1 MPGLNATFG
10 AGGEELFQAACAETI
25 SIPPL
30 KCSVAGALWLRI
42 TIRRVSQSSR
52 ESHRGFLVD
61 DLDAAIAYYRQR
73 LGTPA
78 ALIHPVHLVG
88 RNLTD
93 RSIDVGIRAKGK
105 DATAR
110 LP

>member
-1 MPGLNATFG
+1 MAKHQDSFVRTVKTDLTLS
-10 AGGEELFQAACAETI
+10 LFYPLV
-25 SIPPL
+25 PPL
-30 KCSVAGALWLRI
+30 
-42 TIRRVSQSSR
+42 VS
-52 ESHRGFLVD
+52 
-61 DLDAAIAYYRQR
+61 
-73 LGTPA
+73 GTPA

-93 RSIDVGIRAKGK
+93 RSIDVRIRAKGK

>member
-1 MPGLNATFG
+1 LIAT
-10 AGGEELFQAACAETI
+10 EI
-25 SIPPL
+25 S
-30 KCSVAGALWLRI
+30 V
-42 TIRRVSQSSR
+42 TYVVTDHNSS
-52 ESHRGFLVD
+52 GVTKLTGIAPQFLVD
-61 DLDAAIAYYRQR
+61 DLYAAIAYYRQR

-93 RSIDVGIRAKGK
+93 RSIDVRIRAKGK